1 MNNQST
7 IVIFEAGVN
16 HNGSLKSEK
25 KLIDVAAGA
34 GAALTQNIIHQP
46 GIYLGIPER
55 KVL

>member
-25 KLIDVAAGA
+25 KLIDVAAGV
-34 GAALTQNIIHQP
+34 GAAVTQNIIHQL

-55 KVL
+55 RVI